1 MSETSLKHEI
11 EQLLYLEADY
21 ADDWL
26 LTDWLGLW
34 ADGELLYEVG
44 PLDTPRADR
53 FSHNQVLYL
62 LSDDR
67 FRLEQRVI
75 RMGKPTAHAEAP
87 VRSQTRHN
95 YTHLRNII
103 VAGDTVTFKVNMLV
117 TRTRRDNEGVTIL
130 PGYVLFKWVRQNGAL
145 KIQENRIFLDLWVL
159 SNPGTMSI
167 IL

>member
-1 MSETSLKHEI
+1 MSEASLRQEI

-21 ADDWL
+21 ADDWQ
-26 LTDWLGLW
+26 LTSWLGLW
-34 ADGELLYEVG
+34 AEGELLYEVG
-44 PLDTPRADR
+44 PLDTPRGDR
-53 FSHNQVLYL
+53 LSHNQVLYL

-95 YTHLRNII
+95 YTHLRNIA
-103 VAGDTVTFKVNMLV
+103 VDGDVITFKVNMLV
-117 TRTRRDNEGVTIL
+117 TRTRRDNEGVAIL
-130 PGYVLFKWVRQNGAL
+130 PGYVLFTLARQNGAL
-145 KIQENRIFLDLWVL
+145 KIQRKRIFLDLWVL